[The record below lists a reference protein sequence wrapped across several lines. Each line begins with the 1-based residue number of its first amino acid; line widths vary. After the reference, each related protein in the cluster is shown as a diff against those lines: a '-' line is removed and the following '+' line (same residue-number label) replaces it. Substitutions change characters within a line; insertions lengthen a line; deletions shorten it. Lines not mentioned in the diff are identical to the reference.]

1 MTTFFAAARDSIGI
15 WSVDRLSEVH
25 RMNFSSQCKDSV
37 HSQTGLAQRDRPE
50 VLLRPAG
57 RDAKGVDIDTFAWH
71 PQQQDQLICSCTDK
85 VVRCVSLC
93 VDNFCQ
99 PGL

>member
-1 MTTFFAAARDSIGI
+1 MQGTCALKRP
-15 WSVDRLSEVH
+15 E
-25 RMNFSSQCKDSV
+25 
-37 HSQTGLAQRDRPE
+37 LAQRDRPE

-85 VVRCVSLC
+85 VVRCAFCMWRISTHLC
-93 VDNFCQ
+93 FDVLKLATQLFDLIIISRYHVN
-99 PGL
+99 